1 MIINIY
7 LIEESFRRMSS
18 IFESLDVSLVFDK
31 ILFLVVRDS
40 NFKSPEVSMPLLF
53 PVTISNT
60 FLQ

>member
-1 MIINIY
+1 
-7 LIEESFRRMSS
+7 MSS
-18 IFESLDVSLVFDK
+18 TFESLDVSLVFDK
-31 ILFLVVRDS
+31 ILCLVVRDS